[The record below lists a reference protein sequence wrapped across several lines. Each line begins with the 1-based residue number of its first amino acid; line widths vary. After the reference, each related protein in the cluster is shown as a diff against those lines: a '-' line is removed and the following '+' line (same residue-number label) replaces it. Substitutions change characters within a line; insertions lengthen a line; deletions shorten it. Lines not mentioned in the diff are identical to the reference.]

1 MFSEKSKERLIQQG
15 PHGWCGAL
23 VALLSP
29 LVGQDLYKVGGALAD
44 LSDLEQ
50 DVKSL

>member
-1 MFSEKSKERLIQQG
+1 MFTEKAKERLIQQG
-15 PHGWCGAL
+15 PHGWFHTL

-29 LVGQDLYKVGGALAD
+29 LVGQDLYKVGGDLTD

-50 DVKSL
+50 DVESL